1 MSKLSRHSLH
11 RIKRR
16 IHLHLLHPPLT
27 QRINQIHDLVCVV
40 DELFLG
46 VALEVL
52 DDGLFEA
59 LEELDLLFVAFEFLQ
74 YSGLFLFELE
84 LELLE
89 EV

>member
-1 MSKLSRHSLH
+1 
-11 RIKRR
+11 
-16 IHLHLLHPPLT
+16 
-27 QRINQIHDLVCVV
+27 VV

-46 VALEVL
+46 VAFEVL

-74 YSGLFLFELE
+74 DSGLFLFEFE
-84 LELLE
+84 FELLE